1 MNSNIV
7 GSWTQKVIS
16 NIYEYLSSRTNIYYS
31 QMVWAD
37 TEAVGCGFM
46 TTRDVTLEQDIAW
59 VEKQNGT
66 QNYVESVRNVLEI
79 RN

>member
-1 MNSNIV
+1 
-7 GSWTQKVIS
+7 
-16 NIYEYLSSRTNIYYS
+16 
-31 QMVWAD
+31 MVWAD

-66 QNYVESVRNVLEI
+66 QNYVESVRNILEI
-79 RN
+79 ENKR